1 MIHIFATLI
10 ISAVAL
16 IAVWQWARIQFDSW
30 RNRRLIRRTL
40 NELRVWRQ
48 EHDAKKEST

>member
-1 MIHIFATLI
+1 MIHTFTALI

-16 IAVWQWARIQFDSW
+16 VAVWQWARIQFDLW

-40 NELRVWRQ
+40 NELRARRK
-48 EHDAKKEST
+48 EHGAQKESP